1 MGLLIDLGRAARP
14 VSSARRDL
22 GGVATLAQL
31 WIGDGDFPLE
41 VGLIEARA
49 ELSASKMRDA
59 WNARRDGRP
68 VPVVLLQPVGQG
80 YRVCGPEGAPPPV
93 RDLPEAV
100 VATILRRALALTP
113 DVVVEALR
121 AELARGLGSGGV
133 PGVRNNGL
141 VSTHYLLD
149 RLPKDAARWSAL
161 GDIGRPAL
169 GREGRDIFTSLGYEV
184 AAPAEGELLLRH
196 EGVPLALVHLYR
208 GAHLLDR
215 FIDDAGTPASAFV
228 LARARVHGA
237 PYGMLVAGPVARL
250 LSRRSSAQLGES
262 APSAAFLEIA
272 TDLLPATHAGVIGA
286 CYAPGALRDGGQFV
300 AVREA
305 SERYAVELRGRFRER
320 VYRDVVPGLVSGI
333 ARAAR
338 AQRVAVEPGLLYRA
352 TMLALFR
359 TLFVLY
365 AEDRDLLPVASPSY
379 RPHSLTARIDGIR
392 QTMGGRGFDAHAADL
407 WEDLKRIFGAVA
419 VGRQD
424 WGVPPYD
431 GGLFVD
437 DAGESPEGALLARL
451 RIADRDFGPA
461 LHGLAVDTDPEGAM
475 GKVDFGDLGVR
486 HIGNLYE
493 GLLSYEV
500 AVAEEDLAVDEGDP
514 DQVYVP
520 ARKGQTVV
528 VPSGEPYMR
537 SPKGGRKASG
547 SYYTPTFVVDRLVG
561 QSVVPALDRH
571 LARVAAAAPK
581 AAGDLLWDFKVCDP
595 AMGSGHF
602 LVSVVDAI
610 SERIAAHLAEHPVAA
625 VREELE
631 RARLAVQKATEAAG
645 ATEVAEV
652 KDIDVLRRLVL
663 KRCVYG
669 VDLNPMAVELARL
682 SLWLHAFVPGLP
694 LFYLGHTL
702 RHGNS
707 LFGMVGT
714 NVAPAADQRIGLF
727 TSVHEQRMSAALAA
741 AREIALTSDLEL
753 HEVERSRERQADL
766 DRQMAG
772 ERPLL
777 DLYAADPL
785 VDGTARRRID
795 AGELLPRD
803 DGSFSRDAQRLID
816 QAAAV
821 CAELDAFH
829 WTLAFP
835 EVFLRERAGFD
846 VVVANPPWE
855 EVTVEELG
863 FYTRYM
869 PGLKSERSRER
880 QRARVA
886 EFAKRHP
893 DVRERYEQTVAET
906 EAFRTY
912 LKASFELTRSGDPD
926 LYKAFAERFLS
937 VVRAGGAIGVVLPR
951 TAFGG
956 HGTQPFRERL
966 FTNASAVRLDFL
978 LNRSGWVFED
988 AEPRYT
994 VALLAADFAPG
1005 VSAKVSVAGPA
1016 DRPEAFATL
1025 DSRRIEW
1032 AGEELK
1038 AADYAVPLVPEPSWA
1053 ALFRHCYVAAPRFDA
1068 NVGDWRAVPYAEL
1081 HATNDYGPGHLL
1093 SRESGAGW
1101 PVYSGDSFDLWKP
1114 EHETPPFKLDP
1125 RRGLPALQQKRLGS
1139 SLFRREFAAEALAD
1153 PSTQPQHKA
1162 RILFRDVSRATD
1174 SRTVRAC
1181 LVPPKV
1187 FAVNAAP
1194 SLIFPRGDEQA
1205 QAFVLG
1211 LLCSLPFDWIARR
1224 RVENHLNFFIL
1235 DSLPFPR
1242 PEPADAWRRRIA
1254 ELAARLACVDDR
1266 FADFARACG
1275 VRAGPLTETE
1285 RADHIAEIDALVAHL
1300 YGLDAAQLEI
1310 VFADFTANAVPPKR
1324 RDAVR
1329 RHFASVAT

>member
-1 MGLLIDLGRAARP
+1 M
-14 VSSARRDL
+14 
-22 GGVATLAQL
+22 ATLSQI

-41 VGLIEARA
+41 VGLIETRA

-59 WNARRDGRP
+59 WIARRDGRP
-68 VPVVLLQPVGQG
+68 VPVVLLQPAAQG

-100 VATILRRALALTP
+100 VITILRRALALSP

-121 AELARGLGSGGV
+121 AELARGVGSGGV

-149 RLPKDAARWSAL
+149 RLPREVARWSAL
-161 GDIGRPAL
+161 GEIGRPAL

-184 AAPAEGELLLRH
+184 VAPAEGELLLRH
-196 EGVPLALVHLYR
+196 DGAPLALVHLYR

-215 FIDDAGTPASAFV
+215 FIDDAGTPASTFV
-228 LARARVHGA
+228 LARARAQGA
-237 PYGMLVAGPVARL
+237 QYGLLVAGPVVRL
-250 LSRRSSAQLGES
+250 LSRQASAQLGES
-262 APSAAFLEIA
+262 APSAAFLEVA
-272 TDLLPATHAGVIGA
+272 TDLLPVTHAGVIGA
-286 CYAPGALRDGGQFV
+286 CYAPHALREGGQFT

-305 SERYAVELRGRFRER
+305 SERYAVELRGRFRDR
-320 VYRDVVPGLVSGI
+320 VYADVVPGLVTGI

-338 AQRVAVEPGLLYRA
+338 AQRIAVEPGLLYRS

-379 RPHSLTARIDGIR
+379 RPHSLTARIDGVR
-392 QTMGGRGFDAHAADL
+392 QTMASRGFDARAADL

-419 VGRQD
+419 AGRQD

-437 DAGESPEGALLARL
+437 NEGDSPEGALLARL
-451 RIADRDFGPA
+451 RIADQDFGPA
-461 LHGLAVDTDPEGAM
+461 LHGLAVDTDKDGAT

-520 ARKGQTVV
+520 AQKGQEVK
-528 VPSGEPYMR
+528 VPRGEPYMR

-547 SYYTPTFVVDRLVG
+547 SYYTPTFVVDRLVS

-571 LARVAAAAPK
+571 LAHVAAVDPK
-581 AAGDLLWDFKVCDP
+581 AASDLLWDFKVCDP

-602 LVSVVDAI
+602 LVSVVDAV
-610 SERIAAHLAEHPVAA
+610 SERIAAHLVEHPVPA

-631 RARLAVQKATEAAG
+631 RARLAVQKAAEAAG
-645 ATEVAEV
+645 AAEVAEV
-652 KDIDVLRRLVL
+652 KDVDVLRRLVL

-702 RHGNS
+702 RRGNS

-714 NVAPAADQRIGLF
+714 NIAPAVEGRVGLF
-727 TSVHEQRMSAALAA
+727 ASVHDERMSAALAA

-766 DRQMAG
+766 DRSMAG

-777 DLYAADPL
+777 NLYAADPL
-785 VDGTARRRID
+785 VDGTARQRIE

-803 DGSFSRDAQRLID
+803 DGSFTHDAQRLINR
-816 QAAAV
+816 AAAV
-821 CAELDAFH
+821 CTDLDVFH

-835 EVFLRERAGFD
+835 EVFLREPAGFD

-855 EVTVEELG
+855 EVNVEELG
-863 FYTRYM
+863 FYLRYV
-869 PGLKSERSRER
+869 PGLRSEQSREEQQKR
-880 QRARVA
+880 IGDFAR
-886 EFAKRHP
+886 RHP
-893 DVRERYEQTVAET
+893 DVASAYRAAVERAQIFAK
-906 EAFRTY
+906 Y
-912 LKASFELTRSGDPD
+912 LKASYELTHGGNTD
-926 LYKAFAERFLS
+926 LYKAFAERFLAI
-937 VVRAGGAIGVVLPR
+937 VRGAGAIGVVLPR

-956 HGTQPFRERL
+956 QGTEPFRVRL

-978 LNRSGWVFED
+978 LNTRGWVFED
-988 AEPRYT
+988 VHPQYLI
-994 VALLAADFAPG
+994 ALLAADFAPG
-1005 VSAKVSVAGPA
+1005 VTGAVSVAGPA
-1016 DRPEAFATL
+1016 DSLAALAAL
-1025 DSRRIEW
+1025 DDRRVEW
-1032 AGEELK
+1032 QAEELR
-1038 AADYAVPLVPEPSWA
+1038 ASDYAVPLVPEPSWA
-1053 ALFRHCYVAAPRFDA
+1053 ALLRHCYVVTKRFDA
-1068 NVGDWRAVPYAEL
+1068 DVGDWRAFAQQEL
-1081 HATNDYGPGHLL
+1081 NATTQVQ
-1093 SRESGAGW
+1093 SGILVENGRGW
-1101 PVYSGDSFDLWKP
+1101 PVYTGDSFDLWQLEEP
-1114 EHETPPFKLDP
+1114 SVFRVAPA
-1125 RRGLPALQQKRLGS
+1125 RGLRMLQERRSRSALY
-1139 SLFRREFAAEALAD
+1139 RREFAAEVLEDVATL
-1153 PSTQPQHKA
+1153 PQQRP
-1162 RILFRDVSRATD
+1162 RILFRDVTNRLNL
-1174 SRTVRAC
+1174 RTVVAC

-1187 FAVNAAP
+1187 FALNNAP
-1194 SLIFPRGDEQA
+1194 CLVFSRGNERA

-1211 LLCSLPFDWIARR
+1211 VLCSLPFDWIARR
-1224 RVENHLNFFIL
+1224 RVERHLNFFIL

-1242 PEPADAWRRRIA
+1242 PEPTDPRRRRIT

-1266 FADFARACG
+1266 FAAFARACG
-1275 VRAGPLTETE
+1275 VRTGPLSDTE

-1300 YGLDAAQLEI
+1300 YSLDANQLEI
-1310 VFADFTANAVPPKR
+1310 VFADFTANAVPPAR

-1329 RHFASVAT
+1329 RHLAAATV